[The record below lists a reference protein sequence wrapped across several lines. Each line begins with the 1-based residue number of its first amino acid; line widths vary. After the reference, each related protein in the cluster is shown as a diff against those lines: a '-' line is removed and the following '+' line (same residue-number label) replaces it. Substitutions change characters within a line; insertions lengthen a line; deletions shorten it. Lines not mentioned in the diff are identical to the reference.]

1 MRDHK
6 EVLMK
11 MLLLDMKHWS
21 PEVLREALSYVDG
34 MYLSQTGED
43 RLWWQYL
50 QKAIEKELNEKEKVV
65 T

>member
-11 MLLLDMKHWS
+11 MLLLDMKRWS
-21 PEVLREALSYVDG
+21 PEALKVAMSYVDG
-34 MYLSQTGED
+34 MCLSQTGGD
-43 RLWWQYL
+43 FLWWWEL
-50 QKAIEKELNEKEKVV
+50 KKAIRKELDARERVE

>member
-1 MRDHK
+1 MGDK
-6 EVLMK
+6 ERLRQA
-11 MLLLDMKHWS
+11 LLQDMKHWS

-43 RLWWQYL
+43 LLWWQDL
-50 QKAIEKELNEKEKVV
+50 QKAIEKELDARERVV